1 MGAPNFIQASGQA
14 LGTAGGD
21 YLVLLLLVTSA
32 LVLAV
37 RFLGRKHGR

>member
-1 MGAPNFIQASGQA
+1 MMVIPTPGQA

-21 YLVLLLLVTSA
+21 YLVLLLLVTCV

-37 RFLGRKHGR
+37 WFLGRKHER